1 MDNRLKIALIVSII
15 TLSAVLA
22 SVWALTLVQPPSL
35 PGPEQRRS
43 GQPGDFEFFYLTFAV
58 ISTINIVLLVI
69 LLVTYVSI
77 YRKTRSQFTIGLL
90 IFGSAFLI
98 KDITANPLVMGL
110 FRFAPFGLGPFVF
123 LPGLF
128 ELVALS
134 VLLYLSVK
142 Y

>member
-1 MDNRLKIALIVSII
+1 MDHKVKIALIVSII
-15 TLSAVLA
+15 TFAAVLA
-22 SVWALTLVQPPSL
+22 AVWALTTVQPPPF
-35 PGPEQRRS
+35 PGPDQRRS
-43 GQPGDFEFFYLTFAV
+43 DQPGDFEFFYLAFAV

-69 LLVTYVSI
+69 LLLTYVSI

-98 KDITANPLVMGL
+98 KDVTANPLVMGI
-110 FRFAPFGLGPFVF
+110 FRFAPSGLGPFVF
-123 LPGLF
+123 LPSLF

-134 VLLYLSVK
+134 VLLYLSIK

>member
-1 MDNRLKIALIVSII
+1 MDHKVKIALIVSII
-15 TLSAVLA
+15 TFAAVLA
-22 SVWALTLVQPPSL
+22 AAWALTTVQPPF

-43 GQPGDFEFFYLTFAV
+43 DLPGDLEFFYLTFAV

-69 LLVTYVSI
+69 LLLTYVSI

-98 KDITANPLVMGL
+98 KDVTANPLVMGL

-123 LPGLF
+123 LPSLF

-134 VLLYLSVK
+134 VLLYLSIK